1 MKRLALFALPLAAL
15 TVTACASNGY
25 YDRTA
30 ATTTGARADC
40 NSQVSTRVEVIAIEP
55 AYVVVTGPD
64 GQFNVSREYLNEMPR
79 VGDYLHI
86 QPTSYNGNCVYTP
99 VY

>member
-1 MKRLALFALPLAAL
+1 MKRLALLALPLAAL

-30 ATTTGARADC
+30 ATAGVRADC
-40 NSQVSTRVEVIAIEP
+40 NSQVSTRVEVIAIQP
-55 AYVVVTGPD
+55 DFVVVNGPD
-64 GQFNVSREYLNEMPR
+64 GQFNVSREYLTEMPR

-86 QPTSYNGNCVYTP
+86 QPTSYDGNCVYQP